1 MHTRYPV
8 PEAKKVMVLA
18 PHADDEA
25 LGCGG
30 TMYLYSSAGIEVH
43 LVIVSDGGKIF
54 SPLYDSE
61 EIISRRKQEALSA
74 SKILGVKQTI
84 FLDFPDGEL
93 AEHKDDIRKKLD
105 DIVSLLNP
113 DLIFA
118 PSPTD
123 LHADHIAVADL
134 ALQVLGALPGARLA
148 FYEIYRSIR
157 FNHIVDISEALAIRE
172 KALMEYKCSLLNVP
186 GLFCEAIK
194 GLNRFWMFNTLE
206 DAYYEA
212 FWIIS
217 GPLDAKSIINWVTYG
232 MQDRGDAE
240 VFFSKIKAVD
250 HIFHEFK
257 TCSNLIEMKETE
269 INGLKLALED
279 RDRSVLNLQA
289 RLDLIGSSYAW
300 RAAATFYR
308 LRDRIV
314 PEGSVRRK
322 LYDNLSGRLK
332 KR

>member
-1 MHTRYPV
+1 MNTCYPV

-18 PHADDEA
+18 PHADDET

-30 TMYLYSSAGIEVH
+30 TMYLYSLAGIEVH
-43 LVIVSDGGKIF
+43 LVVVSDGGKIF
-54 SPLYDSE
+54 SSVYDGKE
-61 EIISRRKQEALSA
+61 VVSRRRQEALSA
-74 SKILGVKQTI
+74 SKILGVKQIT

-105 DIVSLLNP
+105 DIACSLNP

-123 LHADHIAVADL
+123 LHADHIAVSDL
-134 ALQVLGALPGARLA
+134 ALQVLAALPGARVA

-157 FNHIVDISEALAIRE
+157 FNHIVDISEAVAVRE

-194 GLNRFWMFNTLE
+194 GLNRFLMFNTLE

-212 FWIIS
+212 FWIIY
-217 GPLDAKSIINWVTYG
+217 GPLDARAIINWVTYG
-232 MQDRGDAE
+232 MQDRGEAE
-240 VFFSKIKAVD
+240 LFFSEIKAVD

-257 TCSNLIEMKETE
+257 TCSNLIEVKETE
-269 INGLKLALED
+269 INGLKSALHD
-279 RDRSVLNLQA
+279 RDNSVLDLQA
-289 RLDLIGSSYAW
+289 RMDLIENSYAW
-300 RAAATFYR
+300 RTAAKFYR

-314 PEGSVRRK
+314 PEGSLRRK
-322 LYDNLSGRLK
+322 VYDNLSGKLK